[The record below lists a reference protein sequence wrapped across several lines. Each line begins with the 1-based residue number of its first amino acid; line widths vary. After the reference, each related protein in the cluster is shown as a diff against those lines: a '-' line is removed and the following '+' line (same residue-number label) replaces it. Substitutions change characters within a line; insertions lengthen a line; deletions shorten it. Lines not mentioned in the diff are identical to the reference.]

1 MNLKD
6 ELEELILIK
15 NDSLYESKLSQ
26 IQKILKRIN
35 KNRIIFNDNYDSVAL
50 GLLDDCINSNDKC
63 DIYQELCD
71 VVGDKKCIITI
82 PKTNLI
88 TQVDNETKYYKKMSD
103 ELLRNK
109 RISFLLLNSKTFVS
123 FNNINFKINDNEII
137 LLKSLLIGY
146 YKQKMILSSNNKY
159 LKNITYD
166 DLQYSEDKT
175 TTFNI
180 SSCITTIPQQIQ
192 SLLWANY
199 FIPGTNEFLYNINDI
214 YCTYQP
220 LIDLYKNKYNSILTI
235 EKIKEDLYYEYKKYI
250 KEYIENERNL
260 PTDSESIYTKIT
272 HISETEG
279 NKSLIQKIKQLTLDF
294 DTLFFLNNYKL
305 TTFDM
310 WLLFTKYKI
319 PNIILSNKP
328 ILETLY
334 SRSYFK
340 TYGNIG
346 DKYSFIIIQGN
357 SPIYRLLT
365 HDKTSNDSNNNDNK
379 QYNYYFEPEYILSK
393 TLTQERKQK
402 LSNVILNNNGIQEFL
417 NEYNTNLKVRNT
429 KQKILVIK

>member
-1 MNLKD
+1 
-6 ELEELILIK
+6 
-15 NDSLYESKLSQ
+15 
-26 IQKILKRIN
+26 
-35 KNRIIFNDNYDSVAL
+35 
-50 GLLDDCINSNDKC
+50 
-63 DIYQELCD
+63 
-71 VVGDKKCIITI
+71 
-82 PKTNLI
+82 
-88 TQVDNETKYYKKMSD
+88 
-103 ELLRNK
+103 
-109 RISFLLLNSKTFVS
+109 
-123 FNNINFKINDNEII
+123 
-137 LLKSLLIGY
+137 
-146 YKQKMILSSNNKY
+146 
-159 LKNITYD
+159 
-166 DLQYSEDKT
+166 
-175 TTFNI
+175 
-180 SSCITTIPQQIQ
+180 
-192 SLLWANY
+192 
-199 FIPGTNEFLYNINDI
+199 
-214 YCTYQP
+214 
-220 LIDLYKNKYNSILTI
+220 LYKNKYNSILTI